1 MTIMDDLR
9 FIMENS
15 YSGTFL
21 RILLCSVYLW
31 SGITKL
37 IDFQGTAAHFARR
50 FQLPFPRAAAAITI
64 LSQLVGSALVITTW
78 LPSVGAIVLVA
89 FTMVA
94 TTIAY
99 PFWRMSGVDRSR
111 SIETF
116 LEHVGLSAAFLMLIW
131 PYTP

>member
-1 MTIMDDLR
+1 MTVVNDLR
-9 FIMENS
+9 FFMETS
-15 YSGTFL
+15 YGGVLL

-31 SGITKL
+31 SGVAKL
-37 IDFQGTAAHFARR
+37 IDFQGTAAHFSRR
-50 FQLPFPRAAAAITI
+50 FQLPYPRAAVAITI
-64 LSQLVGSALVITTW
+64 LSQLIGSALVITAW
-78 LPSVGAIVLVA
+78 MPSVGAIILVA

-116 LEHVGLSAAFLMLIW
+116 LEHIGLSAAFLMLIW
-131 PYTP
+131 PHTP